1 MSDNVITFIDG
12 FQPLILFLSLLFLL
26 LYYYS
31 ELSKSRAIWKPY
43 QANLACTLMSR
54 VFILLSLIAKVVEN
68 LAITTEVEQALCNV
82 CTELKDKLVK
92 VHVLQ

>member
-54 VFILLSLIAKVVEN
+54 VFYPPQFERKSR
-68 LAITTEVEQALCNV
+68 
-82 CTELKDKLVK
+82 
-92 VHVLQ
+92 